1 MAENKYA
8 VDCKGR
14 SIDVYD
20 VLNAFGV
27 TCPAAQHAIK
37 KLLMP
42 GKRGH
47 KSELG
52 DLLEARASVDRAI
65 DLAHERKH
73 IVAAEAERK
82 AFGDAKAKQLDT
94 LFSQGTALTMGVC
107 DDAPVNY
114 ALTDRE
120 LRDEIIRNTVDDWQG
135 EPPNASPKFRICPA
149 CGENQIDGE
158 CSFTLCPTH
167 TEAKESK

>member
-42 GKRGH
+42 GKRWH

-65 DLAHERKH
+65 DLARERKH
-73 IVAAEAERK
+73 IVAAEREHLRY
-82 AFGDAKAKQLDT
+82 GLR
-94 LFSQGTALTMGVC
+94 LPGC
-107 DDAPVNY
+107 IIAP
-114 ALTDRE
+114 DS
-120 LRDEIIRNTVDDWQG
+120 G
-135 EPPNASPKFRICPA
+135 
-149 CGENQIDGE
+149 
-158 CSFTLCPTH
+158 PTH
-167 TEAKESK
+167 RNACLEALALHAA

>member
-20 VLNAFGV
+20 VLNAFAV
-27 TCPAAQHAIK
+27 TCPATQHAIK

-52 DLLEARASVDRAI
+52 DLLEARASVERAI
-65 DLAHERKH
+65 DLGRERRA
-73 IVAAEAERK
+73 IE
-82 AFGDAKAKQLDT
+82 DAKAKQLDAI
-94 LFSQGTALTMGVC
+94 FSQGTSLTLGVC
-107 DDAPVNY
+107 EDALVSYP
-114 ALTDRE
+114 LTDRE
-120 LRDEIIRNTVDDWQG
+120 LRDAIIRDTIDAWQG
-135 EPPNASPKFRICPA
+135 EPPNASPKASLCRE
-149 CGENQIDGE
+149 CGGTKIDGVCQE
-158 CSFTLCPTH
+158 KGCGY
-167 TEAKESK
+167 EAG

>member
-1 MAENKYA
+1 MTKNKYT

-20 VLNAFGV
+20 VLNAFAV
-27 TCPAAQHAIK
+27 TCPATQHAIK

-65 DLAHERKH
+65 DLAHERKAFD
-73 IVAAEAERK
+73 AAEAERM
-82 AFGDAKAKQLDT
+82 AFDVI
-94 LFSQGTALTMGVC
+94 FSQGTSLAMGVC
-107 DDAPVNY
+107 DDAPVNC
-114 ALTDRE
+114 AQTDRE
-120 LRDEIIRNTVDDWQG
+120 LRDAVIRDTVDDGQG
-135 EPPNASPKFRICPA
+135 EPPNVSPKASICRE
-149 CGENQIDGE
+149 CGGTKIDGVCQE
-158 CSFTLCPTH
+158 KGCRY
-167 TEAKESK
+167 EAG

>member
-1 MAENKYA
+1 MTKNKYA

-20 VLNAFGV
+20 VLNAFAV
-27 TCPAAQHAIK
+27 TCPATQHAIK

-52 DLLEARASVDRAI
+52 DLLEARASVDLAI
-65 DLAHERKH
+65 DLACERH
-73 IVAAEAERK
+73 AIEDASS
-82 AFGDAKAKQLDT
+82 DSAKAKQLDAI
-94 LFSQGTALTMGVC
+94 FSQGTALTMGIC
-107 DDAPVNY
+107 DD

-120 LRDEIIRNTVDDWQG
+120 LRDEIIRNTVDEWQR
-135 EPPNASPKFRICPA
+135 EPPNASPKASLCPA
-149 CGENQIDGE
+149 CGENQIGVMDISGN
-158 CSFTLCPTH
+158 PVDD
-167 TEAKESK
+167 

>member
-1 MAENKYA
+1 MTKNKYA

-27 TCPAAQHAIK
+27 TCPAAQYAIK

-65 DLAHERKH
+65 DLARERH
-73 IVAAEAERK
+73 AVE
-82 AFGDAKAKQLDT
+82 DAKAKQLDAI
-94 LFSQGTALTMGVC
+94 FSQGTALTMGVC
-107 DDAPVNY
+107 DDAPVNS

-120 LRDEIIRNTVDDWQG
+120 LWDKIIRNTVDEGQG
-135 EPPNASPKFRICPA
+135 EPPNASPKFCICPA

-167 TEAKESK
+167 TEPKGVK

>member
-1 MAENKYA
+1 MAKNKYA

-37 KLLMP
+37 KLLMA

-65 DLAHERKH
+65 DLALERWR

-82 AFGDAKAKQLDT
+82 AFDAI
-94 LFSQGTALTMGVC
+94 FSQGTALAMGVC
-107 DDAPVNY
+107 DD

-120 LRDEIIRNTVDDWQG
+120 LRDAIIRNTVDEEQG
-135 EPPNASPKFRICPA
+135 EPSNASPKFCICPA

>member
-1 MAENKYA
+1 MAEEVKNKYA

-27 TCPAAQHAIK
+27 TCPAAQRAIEN
-37 KLLMP
+37 LLMP

-65 DLAHERKH
+65 DLAHER
-73 IVAAEAERK
+73 ERK
-82 AFGDAKAKQLDT
+82 AFDEAKAKQLDAI
-94 LFSQGTALTMGVC
+94 FSQGTALTMGVC
-107 DDAPVNY
+107 DDAPVSY

-120 LRDEIIRNTVDDWQG
+120 LRDAVIRNTVDNGRG
-135 EPPNASPKFRICPA
+135 EPPNASPKASLCPA

-167 TEAKESK
+167 TVPKGIK

>member
-1 MAENKYA
+1 MAEEVKNKYA

-42 GKRGH
+42 VKRGH
-47 KSELG
+47 KRELG

-65 DLAHERKH
+65 DLAHERKC
-73 IVAAEAERK
+73 IADAERELK
-82 AFGDAKAKQLDT
+82 AFDEAKAKQLDAI
-94 LFSQGTALTMGVC
+94 FSQGTSLTMGVC
-107 DDAPVNY
+107 DDAPVSY

-120 LRDEIIRNTVDDWQG
+120 LRDAVIRDTVDDGQG
-135 EPPNASPKFRICPA
+135 GTPNASPKVSLCREC
-149 CGENQIDGE
+149 CGTQIDGVCQE
-158 CSFTLCPTH
+158 KGCRY
-167 TEAKESK
+167 EAG

>member
-1 MAENKYA
+1 MTKNKYA

-20 VLNAFGV
+20 VLNAFAV
-27 TCPAAQHAIK
+27 TCPATQHAIK

-42 GKRGH
+42 GTRGH

-52 DLLEARASVDRAI
+52 DLLEARTSVDRAI
-65 DLAHERKH
+65 DLARERH
-73 IVAAEAERK
+73 AIEDASS
-82 AFGDAKAKQLDT
+82 DSAKAKQLDAI
-94 LFSQGTALTMGVC
+94 FSQGTALTMGIC
-107 DDAPVNY
+107 DD

-120 LRDEIIRNTVDDWQG
+120 LRDEIIRNTVDEGQG
-135 EPPNASPKFRICPA
+135 EPPNASPKFCICPA

-158 CSFTLCPTH
+158 CSFALCPTH
-167 TEAKESK
+167 TEPKGIK

>member
-1 MAENKYA
+1 MAEEVKNKYA

-20 VLNAFGV
+20 VLNAFAV
-27 TCPAAQHAIK
+27 TCPATQHAIK

-65 DLAHERKH
+65 DLARERQDF
-73 IVAAEAERK
+73 EA
-82 AFGDAKAKQLDT
+82 AKAKQLDAI
-94 LFSQGTALTMGVC
+94 FSQGTALTMGVC
-107 DDAPVNY
+107 DDAPVNS

-120 LRDEIIRNTVDDWQG
+120 LRDKIIRNTVDEGQG
-135 EPPNASPKFRICPA
+135 EPPNASPKFCICPA

-167 TEAKESK
+167 TEPKGIK

>member
-1 MAENKYA
+1 MTKNKYA

-20 VLNAFGV
+20 VLNAFAV
-27 TCPAAQHAIK
+27 TCPATQHAIK

-65 DLAHERKH
+65 DLARERKR
-73 IVAAEAERK
+73 IVATEAERK
-82 AFGDAKAKQLDT
+82 AYADAKAKQIDA

-107 DDAPVNY
+107 DDAPVND
-114 ALTDRE
+114 AQTDRE
-120 LRDEIIRNTVDDWQG
+120 LRDEIIRNTVDEWQG
-135 EPPNASPKFRICPA
+135 EPPNASPKFCICPA

-158 CSFTLCPTH
+158 CSFALCPTH
-167 TEAKESK
+167 TEPKGIK